1 MRFLAALLTA
11 LLLSNAADARPN
23 FIVFLIDYQE
33 DTGSM
38 GYMPKTISLL
48 AGHGLTFTNS
58 FVNYPYAPRAGLP
71 GQAAHNHG
79 VQSKNPGGRAAWW
92 TFKEKEENTLPV
104 WLKAAGYN
112 TALLGK

>member
-48 AGHGLTFTNS
+48 AGLTFTNS
-58 FVNYPYAPRAGLP
+58 FVNYPYAPRAGRL
-71 GQAAHNHG
+71 
-79 VQSKNPGGRAAWW
+79 S
-92 TFKEKEENTLPV
+92 
-104 WLKAAGYN
+104 
-112 TALLGK
+112 